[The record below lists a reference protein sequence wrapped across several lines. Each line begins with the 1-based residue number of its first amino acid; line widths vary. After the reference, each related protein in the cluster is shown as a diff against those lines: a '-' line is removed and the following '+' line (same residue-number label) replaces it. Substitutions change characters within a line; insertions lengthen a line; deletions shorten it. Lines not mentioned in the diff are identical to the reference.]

1 MMAVSQKESRYRF
14 SFDIGGT
21 FTDLVL
27 YDETTGHMDVR
38 KELTNASEPGAP
50 IIRGLK
56 ALLEGCGA
64 KASQVEDVVCGA
76 TTLVTNLVI
85 ERKGLPTALITTKG
99 FGDVLEMRREGRYDL
114 YDLTARYPEPIVP
127 RHLRFEVEERVGADG
142 SVVEPIAEDKVRALA
157 ASIKRQ
163 GIKSLA
169 VCLLHSYRNDEH
181 ERAVERIF
189 KEVAPEIMISLSHE
203 VAPEIREFERLSST
217 VLNAYVKPFIGSY
230 FRSLENEMKKIGLP
244 AKLHIMQSNGGI
256 LDTQE
261 AERVPI
267 RLLESGP
274 AAGAIA
280 AAKFGMLMKQP
291 DLISFDMGGT
301 TAKTCLVTGGEP
313 SITFEF
319 DTARAD
325 RFKKASGFPV
335 RLPIVDLIEIGAGG
349 GSIARVDAMGLL
361 KVGPDS
367 ASSKPGPICY
377 DIGGEEPTVTDAN
390 LILGYLNPDFFNGG
404 RMQLNKKKAEDI
416 IQAKIGKPLGKSTEE
431 AASGIFRIV
440 NENMANSAKIHVA
453 EKGKDPRNSYMIAF
467 GGAGPI
473 HAREIA
479 RLLGIG
485 TLVVPLSAGV
495 FSALGLLLAPL
506 SIDLARTR
514 FQPLDA
520 VDWVEVS
527 GQYAEM
533 RKKAAEVLTAAGGSA
548 GAIEYKHSLD
558 VRYIGQGHEL
568 NVHLDGD
575 LSGDVK
581 AKVRKQF
588 FADYRQLFG
597 RAIEDI
603 PMEVLNLRMTAN
615 CPLGQFDFVSATAA
629 PDDGGSRERG
639 RRKIYV
645 AELGR
650 YEEVPVLDHRYL
662 PVGFEATGPAVIE
675 QRESTVIVGPGDKL
689 SVDHLRNLVI
699 KLGSKQS
706 EANHG
711 A

>member
-1 MMAVSQKESRYRF
+1 MVSSAKDSRYRF

-56 ALLEGCGA
+56 ALLEARSA
-64 KASQVEDVVCGA
+64 KAEQVADVVCGA

-85 ERKGLPTALITTKG
+85 ERKGLPTALITTTG
-99 FGDVLEMRREGRYDL
+99 FRDVLEMRREGRYDL

-127 RHLRFEVEERVGADG
+127 RHLRFEVDERVGADG
-142 SVVEPIAEDKVRALA
+142 LTVTPIDEKQVRELA
-157 ASIKRQ
+157 QSLKKQ

-169 VCLLHSYRNDEH
+169 ICLLHSYRNDSH
-181 ERAVERIF
+181 EKAIERIF
-189 KEVAPEIMISLSHE
+189 SEVAPDIMISLSSE

-230 FRSLENEMKKIGLP
+230 FRSLENEMMKIGLP
-244 AKLHIMQSNGGI
+244 ARLHIMQSNGGI

-280 AAKFGMLMKQP
+280 AAKFGTLMKQP

-301 TAKTCLVTGGEP
+301 TAKTCLVTRGEP

-367 ASSKPGPICY
+367 ASSKPGPACY

-404 RMQLNKKKAEDI
+404 RMQLNKSKAESVI
-416 IQAKIGKPLGKSTEE
+416 SSRVGKPLGISAEE

-453 EKGKDPRNSYMIAF
+453 EKGKDPRKSMLIAF

-506 SIDLARTR
+506 SIDLAKTR
-514 FQPLDA
+514 FQPLND
-520 VDWVEVS
+520 VDWSDVSKQFVELK
-527 GQYAEM
+527 
-533 RKKAAEVLTAAGGSA
+533 KKAAEVLVAAGGA
-548 GAIEYKHSLD
+548 KDAIEYKHSLD
-558 VRYIGQGHEL
+558 DRYIGQGHEL
-568 NVHLDGD
+568 NVDLDGNFA
-575 LSGDVK
+575 GDVK
-581 AKVRKQF
+581 SKVREQF

-603 PMEVLNLRMTAN
+603 PMEVLNLRLTAM

-629 PDDGGSRERG
+629 LEDGGSRERG

-645 AELGR
+645 SELGR

-662 PVGFEATGPAVIE
+662 PVGFEATGPAVVE
-675 QRESTVIVGPGDKL
+675 QRESTVIVGPDDKL

-699 KLGSKQS
+699 KLGSVNSGK
-706 EANHG
+706 
-711 A
+711 